1 MTVGNLTCT
10 PYQKAR
16 WIPVRVVD
24 SPLAST
30 WPGQSD
36 GFMNTDQLHLPGV
49 PAGAP
54 ASTPPATPPA
64 TSWLARA
71 TRMAGPFAPLLQM
84 LLIGLVLLSGFRLAL
99 LAWQWER
106 VSATGIV
113 PEILVQGLRADLIL
127 LGYFLAVPLLL
138 APLLAHRRSAR
149 VWQGFALWWT
159 AAALIFI
166 LFMEVAS
173 PQFIMQ
179 YDARPNRLFI
189 EYLTYPQE
197 VFATLW
203 NGFRIAL
210 LLGCALTLMLS
221 LALVRLLKRAAPCTT
236 MWPSRKMLLVWPVLC
251 VLVFVQIRSTTGHRP
266 ANPAMFALTGDAMV
280 NSLVINSAW
289 SVLDAIRS
297 MDNEAKSSEI
307 YGDFPREKVF
317 AEVKAAPW
325 LRDYQFAHPE
335 LPTLHY
341 QPAAITRAKPLNL
354 VIVLQESLGATF
366 VKSLGGVAVT
376 PELEKLKGEG
386 WWFEQLYATG
396 TRSVRGIEAVV
407 AGYAPTPARST
418 VKLSLSQQNFYTLA
432 AGLGGQGYHTEFVY
446 GGEAHFDNMRG
457 FFTGNGF
464 QKIVDIGDMKPK
476 FVGSWG
482 ASDEDLFDKSL
493 ERLKTLHAANKPF
506 FSLIF
511 TSSNHEP
518 FEFPDGKIT
527 LHDGDKQTV
536 NNAVKYADYAL
547 GKFIREAKQQA
558 YWKDTVFLIVADHD
572 NRVYGDNLVPIKKF
586 HIPGLILGA
595 DIEPKRI
602 ATIAS
607 QIDLAPTLL
616 SLLGVS
622 STHPMIGRDLVKDS
636 TTPGRALIQFNDYF
650 AYLEGSSATV
660 LRPGQSPLPGRYD
673 AASGEF
679 SPGAGSPTQAQV
691 DEAMAHVILPSI
703 LYREQR
709 YRLPQ

>member
-1 MTVGNLTCT
+1 ML
-10 PYQKAR
+10 PSMHA
-16 WIPVRVVD
+16 
-24 SPLAST
+24 
-30 WPGQSD
+30 
-36 GFMNTDQLHLPGV
+36 MNIEKLHLPAPVAAAANGV
-49 PAGAP
+49 AAIPQ
-54 ASTPPATPPA
+54 PPSAR
-64 TSWLARA
+64 LARI
-71 TRMAGPFAPLLQM
+71 TRWTGPFAPLVQM
-84 LLIGLVLLSGFRLAL
+84 LLIGLLTLSAFRIAL
-99 LAWQWER
+99 LAWQWPR
-106 VSATGIV
+106 VAATGIV
-113 PEILVQGLRADLIL
+113 PELLVQGVRADLIL
-127 LGYFLAVPLLL
+127 LGYFLALPLLL
-138 APLLAHRRSAR
+138 TPLLAHRRSAR
-149 VWQGFALWWT
+149 LWRGLTVGWT
-159 AAALIFI
+159 SAALIFI
-166 LFMEVAS
+166 VFLEVAS
-173 PQFIMQ
+173 PQFILQ

-189 EYLTYPQE
+189 EYLSYPHE

-203 NGFRIAL
+203 HGFRTAL
-210 LLGCALTLMLS
+210 VLGCALTLVLGV
-221 LALVRLLKRAAPCTT
+221 ALVRLMKGAASGMTL
-236 MWPSRKMLLVWPVLC
+236 WPSRRLLLVWPVLC
-251 VLVFVQIRSTTGHRP
+251 LLVFVQIRSTTGHRP

-297 MDNEAKSSEI
+297 MDNEARSSEI
-307 YGDFPREKVF
+307 YGDFPREQILS
-317 AEVKAAPW
+317 EVKAAPW
-325 LRDYQFAHPE
+325 LRDYHYPNPE

-341 QPAAITRAKPLNL
+341 QQAAIARDKPLNL

-366 VKSLGGVAVT
+366 VKSLGGLAVT
-376 PELEKLKGEG
+376 PELEKLKDEG

-432 AGLGGQGYHTEFVY
+432 DGLGRQGYHTEFVY
-446 GGEAHFDNMRG
+446 GGEAHFDNMRS

-464 QKIVDIGDMKPK
+464 QNIVDIGDMKPA

-493 ERLKTLHAANKPF
+493 ARLKKLHEQRLDDNRPF

-518 FEFPDGKIT
+518 FEFPDGKIA
-527 LHDGDKQTV
+527 LHDPDKQTV
-536 NNAVKYADYAL
+536 NNAVKYADFAM
-547 GKFIREAKQQA
+547 GKFIREAKKQA

-572 NRVYGDNLVPIKKF
+572 NRVYGDSLVPIKKF

-595 DIEPKRI
+595 DIAPKRI

-607 QIDLAPTLL
+607 QVDLAPTLL

-622 STHPMIGRDLVKDS
+622 SSHPMIGRDLVKDS

-650 AYLEGSSATV
+650 AYLEGEKATV
-660 LRPGQSPLPGRYD
+660 LRPGQAPLAARYD
-673 AASGEF
+673 AATGAFDPGKGE
-679 SPGAGSPTQAQV
+679 PAKADT
-691 DEAMAHVILPSI
+691 ERAMAHVMLPSL

-709 YRLPQ
+709 YRPR